1 MPRLSVEVITEA
13 EQYVNAV
20 KDRELNLRGEV
31 SLVSL
36 VTGSIYGMHYVI

>member
-20 KDRELNLRGEV
+20 RDRELNLRGE
-31 SLVSL
+31 
-36 VTGSIYGMHYVI
+36 TSILPSN